1 MVINNLKGVSDF
13 DAATMTL
20 RNQITDTLRH
30 NFELYGYQPIDTAM
44 LNYRELL
51 TYKYGENAEIVKE
64 IYCLSDQGA
73 RDLGLRFDLTVPFC
87 KYISLNR
94 SLKLPFK
101 RYEIGKVFR
110 NGPVKAGRLREFV
123 QCDVDVVGD
132 GSRAIEAELIQL
144 AVTCYLQLGINPEV
158 RIGNRKLLTGL
169 IQLAGAKDNLD
180 AIIGIIDKILKV
192 TTAETL
198 QELQKYL
205 PKDRAQTLLQYIKL
219 SLTDLEKLLP
229 NNEGVAEIKE
239 LFALLHDLG
248 LDQYCRFTPSLARG
262 LNVYTGAVWEVFDA
276 NQQYTSSLGGG
287 GRYDN
292 IITNFVDNG
301 VAYPAV
307 GMSFGLEPITAVLA
321 KTHTTSPAQLLIV
334 PLDTLTPSNQL
345 ANQLRAQGIK
355 TMLWTA
361 KPKVGKAL
369 EYAAATQIK
378 FVTVIG
384 ENEIASGQ
392 IRVKNLQTG
401 NTTDF
406 ALNKLAPLVTMLTK

>member
-13 DAATMTL
+13 GAATMTL
-20 RNQITDTLRH
+20 RNHITDTLRR

-94 SLKLPFK
+94 NLKLPFK

-144 AVTCYLQLGINPEV
+144 AISSYLQLGIKPEV
-158 RIGNRKLLTGL
+158 QIGNRKLLTGL
-169 IQLAGAKDNLD
+169 IQLAGATDNLD
-180 AIIGIIDKILKV
+180 AIIGILDKIQKV
-192 TTAETL
+192 TAAETL

-205 PKDRAQTLLQYIKL
+205 PAPHAKTLLKNIGL
-219 SLTDLEKLLP
+219 GLLALEKLLP
-229 NNEGVAEIKE
+229 DNAGVAEIKE
-239 LFALLHDLG
+239 LFGLLHSLG

-262 LNVYTGAVWEVFDA
+262 LNVYTGSVWEVFDA
-276 NQQYTSSLGGG
+276 SHQYTSSLGGG

-292 IITNFVDNG
+292 IITNFVGNG

-307 GMSFGLEPITAVLA
+307 GMSFGLEPITAVLSQ
-321 KTHTTSPAQLLIV
+321 THTAAPAQLLIV
-334 PLDTLTPSNQL
+334 PLDTLTQSNQL
-345 ANQLRAQGIK
+345 AAALRAQGVK
-355 TMLWTA
+355 TMLWT
-361 KPKVGKAL
+361 PHSKVGKAL

-378 FVTVIG
+378 YAAVIG
-384 ENEIASGQ
+384 ENEITTGQ

-401 NTTDF
+401 ATADY
-406 ALNKLAPLVTMLTK
+406 ALGNLPALVTALTK

>member
-1 MVINNLKGVSDF
+1 MEIKNLKGVSDF
-13 DAATMTL
+13 DADTMIL
-20 RNQITDTLRH
+20 RNKITDTLRH
-30 NFELYGYQPIDTAM
+30 NFELYGYQPLDTAM

-144 AVTCYLQLGINPEV
+144 MVTCYRQLGINPEV

-169 IQLAGAKDNLD
+169 IQRAGAKDNLD
-180 AIIGIIDKILKV
+180 AIIGILDKILKV
-192 TTAETL
+192 TAAETL

-205 PKDRAQTLLQYIKL
+205 TKDNAQTLLQFMQL
-219 SLTDLEKLLP
+219 NLADLEKLLP
-229 NNEGVAEIKE
+229 DNEGVVEIKE
-239 LFALLHDLG
+239 LFGLLRDLG
-248 LDQYCRFTPSLARG
+248 VAEYCRFTPSLARG
-262 LNVYTGAVWEVFDA
+262 LNVYTGMVWEVFDA

-292 IITNFVDNG
+292 IITNFMDNG

-307 GMSFGLEPITAVLA
+307 GTSFGLEPITAVLA
-321 KTHTTSPAQLLIV
+321 QTHSASPAQLLIV
-334 PLDTLTPSNQL
+334 PLDTMVQSSQL
-345 ANQLRAQGIK
+345 ANQLRAQGVK

-361 KPKVGKAL
+361 KSKVGKAL

-378 FVTVIG
+378 FATVIG
-384 ENEIASGQ
+384 ENEIKTGQ
-392 IRVKNLQTG
+392 ISVKDLTTG
-401 NTTDF
+401 TTVNF
-406 ALNKLAPLVTMLTK
+406 ALNDLTALITALTK

>member
-1 MVINNLKGVSDF
+1 MVINNLKGVTDF
-13 DAATMTL
+13 DAGTMTL
-20 RNQITDTLRH
+20 RNQITDTLRR

-64 IYCLSDQGA
+64 IYALSDQGA

-132 GSRAIEAELIQL
+132 DSRAIEAELIQL

-158 RIGNRKLLTGL
+158 RLGHRQLLTGL
-169 IQLAGAKDNLD
+169 IQLVGGQDHTD
-180 AIIGIIDKILKV
+180 AVIGILDKMLKV
-192 TTAETL
+192 TPAETL

-205 PKDRAQTLLQYIKL
+205 PLKSAQTLLQYTNL
-219 SLTDLEKLLP
+219 SLTDLAKLLP
-229 NNEGVAEIKE
+229 DNPGITEINQLLTLLQDLGVA
-239 LFALLHDLG
+239 
-248 LDQYCRFTPSLARG
+248 QYCRFTPSLARG
-262 LNVYTGAVWEVFDA
+262 LNVYTGAVWEVFDG
-276 NQQYTSSLGGG
+276 NHQYPSSLGGG
-287 GRYDN
+287 GRYNN
-292 IITNFVDNG
+292 IITNFVNNG

-307 GMSFGLEPITAVLA
+307 GLSFGLEPITAVLA
-321 KTHTTSPAQLLIV
+321 QTHTASPAQLLVV
-334 PLDTLTPSNQL
+334 PLDTLPQSNQL
-345 ANQLRAQGIK
+345 ANQLRAHGVK

-378 FVTVIG
+378 YVTVIG
-384 ENEIASGQ
+384 ETEITTGQ
-392 IRVKNLQTG
+392 IQVKNLLTG
-401 NTTDF
+401 TTANF
-406 ALNKLAPLVTMLTK
+406 ALDNLDALVTALMK